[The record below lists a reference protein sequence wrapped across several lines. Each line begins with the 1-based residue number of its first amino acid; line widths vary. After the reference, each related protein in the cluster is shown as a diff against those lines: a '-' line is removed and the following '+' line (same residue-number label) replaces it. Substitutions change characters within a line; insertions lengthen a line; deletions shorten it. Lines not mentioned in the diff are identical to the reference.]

1 MTKFPSA
8 VAYNQAIQSPAITFS
23 DSRLKTAT
31 VKLDPRGM
39 PIVNCGGFA
48 LTYFLNFNNGSK
60 WVVRCFKVYSSDR
73 EQRYKAISRFLQ
85 HCNEPIF
92 IGVEY
97 LPSAILVDGQRYPIV
112 LMPFVGG
119 ELLNKYIERNVTDK
133 QRLSTLQSN
142 FRKLVETLERLGVA
156 HGDLQ
161 HGNILVKKNGEL
173 VLVDYDGMYVAAL
186 KNIGSAESG
195 HRSYQHPERTDEF
208 NPNLDRFSSIAID
221 LALTAVIQKSS
232 LWFKY
237 SNGDNLLFRA
247 SDFEEPDNS
256 PLLSELQGIS
266 GIRHLAA
273 DFRDVCRNR
282 MSDTPSLSEFLVREI
297 PRGVT
302 QPRTLKAVHAGN
314 RYPIIDA
321 TNRHELLQHV
331 GDMVRVIGKITD
343 IRQNNTIFGKPYAFL
358 NFGDYLQG
366 DMTLIAWSDALELFG
381 QQNISPNQYLNQ
393 WVSVRGLLTVYQ
405 SGQRP
410 KQPQIVIELPSE
422 IELLKGGAQEA
433 QRLLSPPIVSVPTK
447 TKSATFPPQA
457 PVVKQKPIV
466 PKTKPSYQQTVTPAV
481 LNFGYLWPG
490 IDVQRSLQIKNSGN
504 QPLDISVTSLLSWL
518 RISSPNFRCAP
529 NETHLV
535 TITLV
540 TDKIPQKLFRPTFS
554 NTTFKLSQ
562 TVFYVAS
569 QAGVEQV
576 RVKASLIHS
585 ASTGSPMASSSPSLT
600 TKKTLPTLS
609 RKQKTKWV
617 VWGLPLIALL
627 LISLWTYSNVV
638 PPLALPTQQSSTLI
652 SRPTT
657 TTIKSTGIAISP
669 VTLSDDTVS
678 PNEPIH
684 VSINVQGDNI
694 KRISFF
700 SGIYDPETNAIIV
713 GDVDRLETLPSRNP
727 GVTVASFDWEPHA
740 VMLYDGKKTTKILL
754 NPSTSKPIKNPDL
767 TIEGVYKKSGG
778 ESRPARMY
786 LSKKGK
792 IQMLGYAE
800 NGSIWRRIIPKPG
813 DQFTLLNYRI
823 DLNEQG
829 EAIDINSEEDQTVTF
844 HDQPLT
850 WTELD
855 ATAGKYAVG
864 FIIEDI
870 DGNSYPAYT
879 TVRVQ

>member
-1 MTKFPSA
+1 M
-8 VAYNQAIQSPAITFS
+8 
-23 DSRLKTAT
+23 
-31 VKLDPRGM
+31 GM
-39 PIVNCGGFA
+39 PAVNSGGFA
-48 LTYFLNFNNGSK
+48 LTYFLNSSNGSR
-60 WVVRCFKVYSSDR
+60 WAVRCFKAYSPDR

-112 LMPFVGG
+112 LMPFVDG

-142 FRKLVETLERLGVA
+142 FRKLVGTLERLGVA

-208 NPNLDRFSSIAID
+208 NPNLDRFSSIVID
-221 LALTAVIQKSS
+221 LALSAVIQKSS
-232 LWFKY
+232 LWSKY

-256 PLLSELQGIS
+256 SLLAELQGMA
-266 GIRHLAA
+266 GVQHLAV

-282 MSDTPSLSEFLVREI
+282 ISDTPSLSEFLVREI

-321 TNRHELLQHV
+321 ANRGKLLQHV
-331 GDMVRVIGKITD
+331 GDMVRVIGQIID
-343 IRQNNTIFGKPYAFL
+343 IKHGSTFSGKPYVFL
-358 NFGDYLQG
+358 NFGDYRQG

-381 QQNISPNQYLNQ
+381 QQNISPNRYLNQ
-393 WVSVRGLLTVYQ
+393 WVSVRGLLTVYKY
-405 SGQRP
+405 RKWP
-410 KQPQIVIELPSE
+410 ERPQIVIELPSE
-422 IELLKGGAQEA
+422 IELLKGGVQEA
-433 QRLLSPPIVSVPTK
+433 QRLLSPPPAKI
-447 TKSATFPPQA
+447 KSATLPPQA

-466 PKTKPSYQQTVTPAV
+466 PKTKPSYQQTVTPDV
-481 LNFGYLWPG
+481 LNFGHLWPG
-490 IDVQRSLQIKNSGN
+490 INVQRSLQIKNSGN

-554 NTTFKLSQ
+554 NTTFELSQ
-562 TVFYVAS
+562 TVFYVES
-569 QAGVEQV
+569 QAGVKQV
-576 RVKASLIHS
+576 RVKASWIHS

-600 TKKTLPTLS
+600 TKKALPTLS

-627 LISLWTYSNVV
+627 FISLWTYSNVV
-638 PPLALPTQQSSTLI
+638 PPLALPTQQSSTSI

-657 TTIKSTGIAISP
+657 TTIESTGIAISP

-684 VSINVQGDNI
+684 VSINVQGDNV
-694 KRISFF
+694 KQISFF
-700 SGIYDPETNAIIV
+700 SGIYDPETNVIIV

-740 VMLYDGKKTTKILL
+740 VMLYDGEKTAKTLL
-754 NPSTSKPIKNPDL
+754 NPSTSRSIKNPDL

-778 ESRPARMY
+778 ESPPARMY
-786 LSKKGK
+786 LPKKGK

-800 NGSIWRRIIPKPG
+800 DGSIWRRIIPKPG

-829 EAIDINSEEDQTVTF
+829 EAIHINSEEDQTVTF